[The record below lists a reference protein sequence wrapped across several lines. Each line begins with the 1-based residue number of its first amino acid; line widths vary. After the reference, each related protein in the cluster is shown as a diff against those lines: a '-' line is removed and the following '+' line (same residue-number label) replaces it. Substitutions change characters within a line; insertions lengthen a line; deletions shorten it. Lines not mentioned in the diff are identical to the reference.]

1 MIFGFVKIR
10 YPPHPHFHCPIYCA
24 ATKINLWRAKWN
36 KAYDGRAL
44 GRASRMGLFNIRD
57 KVGSRGHFLLPC
69 LCAYRLTNQI
79 LHWICYLGCSAAV
92 PDELGYSFDFVPGRA
107 SGMEELAWRSEF
119 VRLNQAAEAAYSVQA
134 SDWSG
139 GRPGGKER
147 GSGHL
152 NTLLFPCC

>member
-24 ATKINLWRAKWN
+24 AAKINLWRAKWN

-79 LHWICYLGCSAAV
+79 LNLGRSAAE
-92 PDELGYSFDFVPGRA
+92 PDKLGYCFDFVSGKA
-107 SGMEELAWRSEF
+107 SGMEELA
-119 VRLNQAAEAAYSVQA
+119 
-134 SDWSG
+134 
-139 GRPGGKER
+139 
-147 GSGHL
+147 
-152 NTLLFPCC
+152 